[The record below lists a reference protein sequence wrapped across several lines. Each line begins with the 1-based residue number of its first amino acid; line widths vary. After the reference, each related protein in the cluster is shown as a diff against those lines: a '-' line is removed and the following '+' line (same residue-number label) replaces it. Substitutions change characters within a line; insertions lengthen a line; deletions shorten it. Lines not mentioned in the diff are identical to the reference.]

1 MSKTV
6 TQGIP
11 TSSAEP
17 LQVPDLQRRSRL
29 SRLIWLGALLVVA
42 AAVAFVFLRREER
55 VVDPYR
61 TVPVERRDL
70 VRVVEA
76 GGRVDARARYEVP
89 APFAGRLTEIL
100 VKSGDEVKQGQA
112 LARLDARLGAF
123 AVRNA
128 SAAQQAAGW
137 HKTEAQS
144 VLEASKQELQRVTR
158 LRERGLA
165 SEQELAAAQSVAAR
179 AKATLEAARAQEE
192 VAGAQL
198 ASARFNQGLGEI
210 AAPTD
215 GVVLIAPENLGSAV
229 APERPLFV
237 LGDPLERVRV
247 DVDVSEA
254 DIGLVQVGQAAS
266 FEVLTFPSRTFSA
279 RVERLAVEP
288 RRDAGVVTYGVR
300 LLADNPDRALLPG
313 MSATVKIEVKRVS
326 KVLAVRDA
334 ALRFQPPN
342 VDEPADSAP
351 RSRVFVRDAGGEL
364 SAVPVRAGLSD
375 GMYTEVTPQ
384 AGSELREGS
393 QVAVGL
399 LAAAVSGNERGQP
412 GISLGGK

>member
-1 MSKTV
+1 MSHLV
-6 TQGIP
+6 TQGLP
-11 TSSAEP
+11 TSSTEP
-17 LQVPDLQRRSRL
+17 LQVPDLQRRSRT
-29 SRLIWLGALLVVA
+29 SRLIWLGVLALGA
-42 AAVAFVFLRREER
+42 AILAFVLLRREER

-112 LARLDARLGAF
+112 LARLDARIGAF

-128 SAAQQAAGW
+128 SATQQAAGW

-144 VLEASKQELQRVTR
+144 ALDATKQELQRVTR

-165 SEQELAAAQSVAAR
+165 SEQELAAAQSAATR
-179 AKATLEAARAQEE
+179 AKAALEAARAQED

-210 AAPTD
+210 GAPVD

-229 APERPLFV
+229 APERALFV

-254 DIGLVQVGQAAS
+254 DIGLLQVGQAAS
-266 FEVLTFPSRTFSA
+266 FEVLTFPARTFSA

-326 KVLAVRDA
+326 QVLAVRDA
-334 ALRFQPPN
+334 ALRFTPPN
-342 VDEPADSAP
+342 SDEQAAP
-351 RSRVFVRDAGGEL
+351 RSRVFVRSGAGEL
-364 SAVPVRAGLSD
+364 RAVSVRSGLSD
-375 GMYTEVTPQ
+375 GMYTEITPES
-384 AGSELREGS
+384 GSELAKGS
-393 QVAVGL
+393 QVAVGM

>member
-1 MSKTV
+1 M

-11 TSSAEP
+11 STSLEP
-17 LQVPDLQRRSRL
+17 LQVPDLQRRARTSRL
-29 SRLIWLGALLVVA
+29 LWFGALAAL
-42 AAVAFVFLRREER
+42 AAVATVFVLRREEQ
-55 VVDPYR
+55 VIDPYR

-100 VKSGDEVKQGQA
+100 VKPGEPVKQGQP

-144 VLEASKQELQRVTR
+144 ASDAAKQELQRVTR

-165 SEQELAAAQSVAAR
+165 SEQELAAAQSAVAR
-179 AKATLEAARAQEE
+179 AKATLEAARAQED

-210 AAPTD
+210 TAPAD
-215 GVVLIAPENLGSAV
+215 GVVLTAPENLGSAV
-229 APERPLFV
+229 TPERALFT

-254 DIGLVQVGQAAS
+254 DIGLVRVGQAAS
-266 FEVLTFPSRTFSA
+266 FEVLTFPSRTFAA

-288 RRDAGVVTYGVR
+288 KRDGGVVTYAVR
-300 LLADNPDRALLPG
+300 LLADNPERVLLPG
-313 MSATVKIEVKRVS
+313 MSATVKLEVARVAQ
-326 KVLAVRDA
+326 VLAVRDA
-334 ALRFQPPN
+334 ALRFTPPN
-342 VDEPADSAP
+342 SEVTAAPP
-351 RSRVFVRDAGGEL
+351 RSRVFVKRDGEL
-364 SAVPVRAGLSD
+364 QAVRVRAGVSD
-375 GMYTEVTPQ
+375 GMYTEITPEAEQ
-384 AGSELREGS
+384 SLAEGA
-393 QVAVGL
+393 QVVVGL
-399 LAAAVSGNERGQP
+399 LAAAGSGSERAQP

>member
-17 LQVPDLQRRSRL
+17 LQVPDLQRRSRM
-29 SRLIWLGALLVVA
+29 SRLFWLGALVVL
-42 AAVAFVFLRREER
+42 AAVAAFVLLGREER

-89 APFAGRLTEIL
+89 PPFAGRLTEIL

-137 HKTEAQS
+137 HKTEAQGA
-144 VLEASKQELQRVTR
+144 LDASKKELQRVTR

-165 SEQELAAAQSVAAR
+165 SEQELGAAQSAAAR
-179 AKATLEAARAQEE
+179 AKAALEAARAQED

-210 AAPTD
+210 TAPAD

-229 APERPLFV
+229 GPERPLFV
-237 LGDPLERVRV
+237 LGDPLELVRV

-254 DIGLVQVGQAAS
+254 DIGLLQVGQAAS

-288 RRDAGVVTYGVR
+288 RREAGVVTYGVR
-300 LLADNPDRALLPG
+300 LLADNPDRVLLPG

-334 ALRFQPPN
+334 ALRFTPPDA
-342 VDEPADSAP
+342 DELAQSPP
-351 RSRVFVRDAGGEL
+351 RSRVFVHSGAGEL
-364 SAVPVRAGLSD
+364 RAVRVRAGLSD
-375 GMYTEVTPQ
+375 GMYTEVTPEV
-384 AGSELREGS
+384 ASDLAEGT

-399 LAAAVSGNERGQP
+399 LAAATSGSERRQP

>member
-1 MSKTV
+1 MSETV
-6 TQGIP
+6 TQGLP
-11 TSSAEP
+11 TSSSEP
-17 LQVPDLQRRSRL
+17 LQVPDLQRRSRTA
-29 SRLIWLGALLVVA
+29 RLIWFGALA
-42 AAVAFVFLRREER
+42 ALAAFVAFFVLRREER

-61 TVPVERRDL
+61 TVPVERRDI

-144 VLEASKQELQRVTR
+144 ALDATKQELQRVTR

-165 SEQELAAAQSVAAR
+165 SEQELGAAQSAAAR
-179 AKATLEAARAQEE
+179 AKATLEAARAQQD

-210 AAPTD
+210 TAPTD

-229 APERPLFV
+229 GPERPLFV

-254 DIGLVQVGQAAS
+254 DIGLLQVGQAAS

-300 LLADNPDRALLPG
+300 LLADNPERALLPG

-334 ALRFQPPN
+334 ALRFRPPN
-342 VDEPADSAP
+342 AEELPASAP
-351 RSRVFVRDAGGEL
+351 RSRVFVRSSAGEL
-364 SAVPVRAGLSD
+364 RVVPVSAGLSD
-375 GMYTEVTPQ
+375 GMYTEVVPDPG
-384 AGSELREGS
+384 ADLSEGS

-399 LAAAVSGNERGQP
+399 QAAAISGSERGQP

>member
-1 MSKTV
+1 V

-11 TSSAEP
+11 STSLEP
-17 LQVPDLQRRSRL
+17 LRVPDLQRRTRL
-29 SRLIWLGALLVVA
+29 SRLLWLGVLALFAIVAALVV
-42 AAVAFVFLRREER
+42 LRREER
-55 VVDPYR
+55 VIDPYR
-61 TVPVERRDL
+61 AVPVERRDL

-76 GGRVDARARYEVP
+76 GGKVDARARYEVP

-100 VKSGDEVKQGQA
+100 VKPGDAVKQGQA

-144 VLEASKQELQRVTR
+144 AADAARQELQRVTR

-165 SEQELAAAQSVAAR
+165 SEQDLAAAQSAVAR
-179 AKATLEAARAQEE
+179 GKATLEAARAQED
-192 VAGAQL
+192 VAGSQL
-198 ASARFNQGLGEI
+198 ASARYSQGLGEI
-210 AAPTD
+210 TAPAD

-229 APERPLFV
+229 TPERALFV

-266 FEVLTFPSRTFSA
+266 FEVLTFPARTFAA

-300 LLADNPDRALLPG
+300 LLADNADRALLPG
-313 MSATVKIEVKRVS
+313 MSATVKLEVARVAQ
-326 KVLAVRDA
+326 VLAVRDA
-334 ALRFQPPN
+334 ALRFTPPN
-342 VDEPADSAP
+342 AEAAATGVP
-351 RSRVFVRDAGGEL
+351 RSRVFVKRGAGEL
-364 SAVPVRAGLSD
+364 SAVSVRAGLSD
-375 GMYTEVTPQ
+375 GMYTEITPEAGQ
-384 AGSELREGS
+384 SLSEGSE
-393 QVAVGL
+393 VVVGL
-399 LAAAVSGNERGQP
+399 LAVAGSGSERGQP

>member
-1 MSKTV
+1 M

-11 TSSAEP
+11 STSLEP
-17 LQVPDLQRRSRL
+17 LQVPDLQRRARTSRL
-29 SRLIWLGALLVVA
+29 LWLAALAVLA
-42 AAVAFVFLRREER
+42 ALAAVFLFRREER

-61 TVPVERRDL
+61 AVPVERRDL

-100 VKSGDEVKQGQA
+100 VKSGDAVKQGQA

-144 VLEASKQELQRVTR
+144 ASDAAKQELQRVTR

-165 SEQELAAAQSVAAR
+165 SEQELDAAQSAVAR
-179 AKATLEAARAQEE
+179 AKATLEAARAQED

-210 AAPTD
+210 TAPAD
-215 GVVLIAPENLGSAV
+215 GVVLTAPENLGSAV
-229 APERPLFV
+229 TPERALFV

-266 FEVLTFPSRTFSA
+266 FEVLTFPNRRFAA

-288 RRDAGVVTYGVR
+288 RRDGGVVTYGVR
-300 LLADNPDRALLPG
+300 LLADNPDHALLPG
-313 MSATVKIEVKRVS
+313 MSATVKLEVARVTH
-326 KVLAVRDA
+326 VLAVRDA
-334 ALRFQPPN
+334 ALRFTPPN
-342 VDEPADSAP
+342 TDAAAAP
-351 RSRVFVRDAGGEL
+351 RSRVFVKLNAGEL
-364 SAVPVRAGLSD
+364 RAVPVRAGLSD
-375 GMYTEVTPQ
+375 GMYTEITPE
-384 AGSELREGS
+384 AGQSLAEGAE
-393 QVAVGL
+393 VVVGL
-399 LAAAVSGNERGQP
+399 LAVAASGSDRGQP